1 MTNPDLNII
10 LLEQLPPWYREVLDY
25 QEICRTEQTAL
36 DTLAAEINAV
46 GDNFFLQTMG
56 PEAIANW
63 ENLLGI
69 HPDLLTESED
79 FRRFRILNRLS
90 SRPPFTM
97 EFLRRK
103 LDEIIGPGQWT
114 VRMDYANYTLYV
126 ESSAK
131 NQQYSGELTVTIGK
145 IKPAHI
151 VFINTP
157 LVQDYIDLS
166 ETISGAFTQWNYH
179 LGLWRLGGQPFQS
192 TYGEEVY
199 KVATTP
205 SVQSA
210 LLSGTATDIRSRIKA
225 ARINGSIL
233 ITGLTFGDST
243 AYPNQ
248 VTVTYPV
255 TAAETAEI
263 TKAELLDSGSNP
275 LTATDLYV
283 AVGADGIQ
291 MKHTIFVQEG
301 TGNG

>member
-25 QEICRTEQTAL
+25 QEICRTEQAAF
-36 DTLAAEINAV
+36 DTLAAEISAV

-69 HPDLLTESED
+69 HPDLLTESEE

-103 LDEIIGPGQWT
+103 LDEIIGPGQWA

-131 NQQYSGELTVTIGK
+131 NQQYSGELIVTIGK

-157 LVQDYIDLS
+157 LVQDYVELS
-166 ETISGAFTQWNYH
+166 ETISGAFTKWNYH
-179 LGLWRLGGQPFQS
+179 LGQWRLGGQPFRS

-205 SVQSA
+205 SVQPA
-210 LLSGTATDIRSRIKA
+210 LLSGTAADIQERIQS
-225 ARINGSIL
+225 ARINGAVL
-233 ITGLTFGDST
+233 ITALTFGDST
-243 AYPNQ
+243 ENPDQ
-248 VTVTYPV
+248 VSVTYPV
-255 TAAETAEI
+255 TAAEAAEI
-263 TKAELLDSGSNP
+263 TKAELLDGDGNP